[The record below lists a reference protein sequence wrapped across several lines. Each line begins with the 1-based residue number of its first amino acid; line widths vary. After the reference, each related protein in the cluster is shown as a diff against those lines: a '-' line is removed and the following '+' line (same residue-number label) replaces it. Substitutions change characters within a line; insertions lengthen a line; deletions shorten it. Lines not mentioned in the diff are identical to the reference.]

1 MKHLRRLSLGVLA
14 TGTVALAVVGLT
26 ALISV
31 FVRHLVDSAEVAGAI
46 VLASLLAAAI
56 VTRLAIRV
64 PTGTILELDLPSA
77 PTEVAS
83 RNPLAGLAGRQALT
97 LADAVASLDRASGD
111 KRVGGLILRPRFET
125 APRAVI
131 EELRDAVIAFGE
143 TGKPTVAVTDS
154 FGEGGPANS
163 AYYLATAC
171 HEVVLHPTG
180 MLGMAPLSREPN
192 FYRGLLDRLGI
203 DLEVSARYEFKSAA
217 NQLAEREF
225 TGPDR
230 LQSQRLLDSLWEREV
245 DGVARSRQLAPE
257 RVARLAD
264 SAPLLASEALDA
276 GLVDRLA
283 YTDEV
288 VSAVKA
294 SVGPKSKLLYLSAY
308 KKRAGKGRRSGKAV
322 PVAVLRAVGEIHRS
336 TTNPFGLRGGPILAA
351 DRLIPQIRAA
361 AKDKKVKALVL
372 RVDSPG
378 GSAVASDAIWRELVK
393 LRELGKP
400 LVVSMGAVA
409 ASGGYYLATAADRV
423 VAQPGTITGSI
434 GVITMHPVLAKA
446 KAKLD
451 VTADEVH
458 TGAEPSMFSVNR
470 PHSETQRERTEA
482 QLDNIYDVFTGRVA
496 EGRKLPIESVLD
508 IAKGRV
514 WTGADAATI
523 GLVDELGGLQRA
535 MALAVELSGLPAGT
549 PARPKPFPPRQA
561 RLGRLRSKQAQSSDD
576 LAATA
581 AVAAGRRA
589 LLGEASGAL
598 ARVTADLQHNHVML
612 HLGCDPR
619 AYWLP

>member
-1 MKHLRRLSLGVLA
+1 MKNVRRVLLGLLA

-26 ALISV
+26 ALISL
-31 FVRHLVDSAEVAGAI
+31 FVHHLLDSAEVAGA
-46 VLASLLAAAI
+46 VVVASLLATAI
-56 VTRLAIRV
+56 VTRLAMRV
-64 PTGTILELDLPSA
+64 PSGAILELDLPSA
-77 PTEVAS
+77 PAEVAS
-83 RNPLAGLAGRQALT
+83 RNPLAGLAGRRALT
-97 LADAVASLDRASGD
+97 LGETVAALDRASGD

-125 APRAVI
+125 VPRAVI

-203 DLEVSARYEFKSAA
+203 DLEVSARQEFKSAA
-217 NQLAEREF
+217 NQLSERGF

-230 LQSQRLLDSLWEREV
+230 QQSQRLLDSLWEREV
-245 DGVARSRQLAPE
+245 DGVARARKLAPE
-257 RVARLAD
+257 RVRRLAD

-288 VSAVKA
+288 VSAAKA

-308 KKRAGKGRRSGKAV
+308 KKRAGKGRQAGKAV

-336 TTNPFGLRGGPILAA
+336 TTVPFGLRGGPILAA
-351 DRLIPQIRAA
+351 DRFIPQIRAA
-361 AKDKKVKALVL
+361 AKDKKVKAFVL

-409 ASGGYYLATAADRV
+409 ASGGYYVATAADRV

-434 GVITMHPVLAKA
+434 GVITVHPVLAKA
-446 KAKLD
+446 KAKLA

-458 TGAEPSMFSVNR
+458 TGTEPSMFSVNR
-470 PHSETQRERTEA
+470 PHSETQRQRTEA
-482 QLDNIYDVFTGRVA
+482 ELDNIYDVFTGRVA

-508 IAKGRV
+508 AAKGRV
-514 WTGADAATI
+514 WTGADAANI

-535 MALAVELSGLPAGT
+535 MALAVELSGVPAGT
-549 PARPKPFPPRQA
+549 RARPKPFPQRQA
-561 RLGRLRSKQAQSSDD
+561 RLGRLLSKQPQSSDD
-576 LAATA
+576 VAATA
-581 AVAAGRRA
+581 AVAAGGGA
-589 LLGEASGAL
+589 LL
-598 ARVTADLQHNHVML
+598 
-612 HLGCDPR
+612 
-619 AYWLP
+619 